1 MTGRIFKTTPQFRK
15 ALRRL
20 SGEQKRSAK
29 AAFQIFKSNP
39 FDPRLRTHRIHR
51 LSAIMRRT
59 VYAVVIEGDLR
70 AVFYVDGQTVVSFNI
85 GTHEIYKG

>member
-20 SGEQKRSAK
+20 SAEQKRSAK

-39 FDPRLRTHRIHR
+39 FDARLRTHRIHR

-70 AVFYVDGQTVVSFNI
+70 AVFFIDGQTVVSFNI